1 MSDNKTKLCHQVI
14 NVEISKFSRRIM
26 LSASVSTVL
35 FMPSIAFAVEKINKK
50 QTTVKSSKEK
60 YKPVHQGKAPA
71 IIGKAKPALPVVI
84 LDPGHGGKDPGAV
97 GYSGTYEKHVAY
109 ATAVEL
115 SKQLMRTGKY
125 RVKLTRNSDKFI
137 PLDGRVDFAQVNKAD
152 LFVSMH
158 ADALNNHSIRG
169 ASVYTLSNHASDAQS
184 AALASVE
191 NSADKYG
198 GPNVHVA
205 SPAVQK
211 ILASLVKL
219 ETKRESVAMAQNIVR
234 SFQPRVGLLSNPR
247 RYAAFVV
254 LKSVSIPSILVEM
267 GFMSNRNDE
276 AALRTASYRSL
287 VASSMRQA
295 IDRHFAVGG
304 SVTHLTG

>member
-1 MSDNKTKLCHQVI
+1 MSDSKEKSYNKII
-14 NVEISKFSRRIM
+14 NRIIPKISRRVM
-26 LSASVSTVL
+26 LSASVA
-35 FMPSIAFAVEKINKK
+35 FIIPSIALAVEKSTRNKSVSK
-50 QTTVKSSKEK
+50 TVHKNSAKSVTKS
-60 YKPVHQGKAPA
+60 PA
-71 IIGKAKPALPVVI
+71 ILGKAKRALPVVI

-115 SKQLMRTGKY
+115 SRQLMRTGKY
-125 RVKLTRNSDKFI
+125 NVKLTRNSDKFV
-137 PLDGRVDFAQVNKAD
+137 PLDGRVDFAQVNKAN
-152 LFVSMH
+152 LFVSIH
-158 ADALNNHSIRG
+158 ADALNNHSIKG

-191 NSADKYG
+191 NNADKYG
-198 GPNVHVA
+198 GPDVHVA

-219 ETKRESVAMAQNIVR
+219 ETKRESVAIAQNVVN
-234 SFQPRVGLLSNPR
+234 SFKPRLGLLPNPR

-254 LKSVSIPSILVEM
+254 LKSVNIPSVLVEM

-276 AALRTASYRSL
+276 AALRRAGYRSL
-287 VASSMRQA
+287 VASSMCQA
-295 IDRHFAVGG
+295 IDRYFAIGG
-304 SVTHLTG
+304 SVTHLAG

>member
-1 MSDNKTKLCHQVI
+1 MSDSKIKLCSEVVKTTI
-14 NVEISKFSRRIM
+14 PKISRRIM
-26 LSASVSTVL
+26 LSASATL
-35 FMPSIAFAVEKINKK
+35 LIPSMGMAVDSEKK
-50 QTTVKSSKEK
+50 KSSVAKSNHK
-60 YKPVHQGKAPA
+60 KTGVKATTNKSPA
-71 IIGKAKPALPVVI
+71 IIGRAKPSLPVVI
-84 LDPGHGGKDPGAV
+84 LDPGHGGKDPGAI

-115 SKQLMRTGKY
+115 SRQLMRTGKY
-125 RVKLTRNSDKFI
+125 RVKLTRNSDTFI
-137 PLDGRVDFAQVNKAD
+137 PLDGRVDFAQTNKAS
-152 LFVSMH
+152 LFVSVH
-158 ADALNNHSIRG
+158 ADALSNHSIKG

-191 NSADKYG
+191 NNADKYG

-219 ETKRESVAMAQNIVR
+219 ETKRESVTMARNIV
-234 SFQPRVGLLSNPR
+234 SAFAPRVGLLPNPR
-247 RYAAFVV
+247 RHAAFVV
-254 LKSVSIPSILVEM
+254 LKSVNIPSILVEM

-276 AALRTASYRSL
+276 AALRRAAYRSL
-287 VASSMRQA
+287 VASSMCQA
-295 IDRHFAVGG
+295 IDRYFAIGG

>member
-1 MSDNKTKLCHQVI
+1 MSDNKIKFCHQVV
-14 NVEISKFSRRIM
+14 NTEIPKLSRRII
-26 LSASVSTVL
+26 LLGSVSTVL
-35 FMPSIAFAVEKINKK
+35 LTPSIALAVEKINKK
-50 QTTVKSSKEK
+50 QTTLKSSKGK
-60 YKPVHQGKAPA
+60 SKPVHQGKAPA
-71 IIGKAKPALPVVI
+71 IIGKANPSLPVVI

-137 PLDGRVDFAQVNKAD
+137 PLDGRVDFAQANKAD

-158 ADALNNHSIRG
+158 ADALNNHSIKG

-198 GPNVHVA
+198 GPGVHVA

-219 ETKRESVAMAQNIVR
+219 ETKRESIAMAQNIVR

-276 AALRTASYRSL
+276 AALRTAAYRSL

>member
-1 MSDNKTKLCHQVI
+1 MNDNIKSCNDIVRKSI
-14 NVEISKFSRRIM
+14 PKMSRRIM
-26 LSASVSTVL
+26 LSASAAL
-35 FMPSIAFAVEKINKK
+35 FMPSIAIAVDKVTKNSTSAKHSTNKSTK
-50 QTTVKSSKEK
+50 
-60 YKPVHQGKAPA
+60 GKAPA
-71 IIGKAKPALPVVI
+71 IVGRAKPHVPVII

-97 GYSGTYEKHVAY
+97 GYSGTYEKHIAY

-125 RVKLTRNSDKFI
+125 HVKLTRNADKFV
-137 PLDGRVDFAQVNKAD
+137 PLDGRVDFAQSNKAN

-191 NSADKYG
+191 NNADRYG
-198 GPNVHVA
+198 GANVHVA

-219 ETKRESVAMAQNIVR
+219 ETKKESVAMAQNVVR
-234 SFQPRVGLLSNPR
+234 SFHSRVNLLQNPK

-254 LKSVSIPSILVEM
+254 LKSINIPSILVEM
-267 GFMSNRNDE
+267 GFMSNRVDE
-276 AALRTASYRSL
+276 ESLKRAAYRTL
-287 VASSMRQA
+287 IASSMRQA
-295 IDRHFAVGG
+295 IDRYFAIGG